1 MQRIIGSIM
10 VIAVC
15 TALGFEKSRELQL
28 HLNSLE
34 ELKKLFTL
42 LKSEV
47 QYTKA
52 PFAEVFLKLSKK
64 MNGSY
69 KDWLLYVSR
78 QLEKRERETLHKV
91 WKTSVY
97 EYLKDC
103 KLTKEELEELCD
115 VGGTLGYIETL
126 DIYLNQLDFSIQ
138 NTREELKTKKKLYQS
153 MGIMCGIFLVIV
165 LL

>member
-1 MQRIIGSIM
+1 MQKIVGSVM

-15 TALGFEKSRELQL
+15 TALGFEKSRELQM

-34 ELKKLFTL
+34 ELQKLFTL
-42 LKSEV
+42 LKTEI

-52 PFAEVFLKLSKK
+52 PFGEVCLKLSKK
-64 MNGSY
+64 MEGTY
-69 KDWLLYVSR
+69 KDWLLYVSH
-78 QLEKRERETLHKV
+78 QLEKRERETLHEV

-97 EYLKDC
+97 EYLKDSR
-103 KLTKEELEELCD
+103 LTKEELEELCE
-115 VGGTLGYIETL
+115 VGRTLGYIETL
-126 DIYLNQLDFSIQ
+126 ELYLNQLDFSIET
-138 NTREELKTKKKLYQS
+138 TREELKTKKKLYQS

>member
-1 MQRIIGSIM
+1 MQKVIGSIM

-52 PFAEVFLKLSKK
+52 PFSEVFLKLSKK
-64 MNGSY
+64 MDGIY
-69 KDWLLYVSR
+69 KDWLLYVSG
-78 QLEKRERETLHKV
+78 QLEKREKVTLYET

-97 EYLKDC
+97 EYLKNS
-103 KLTKEELEELCD
+103 KLTKKELDELCEL
-115 VGGTLGYIETL
+115 GRTLGYIEAIEL
-126 DIYLNQLDFSIQ
+126 YLNQLDFSIQ

>member
-1 MQRIIGSIM
+1 MQKVIGSIM

-15 TALGFEKSRELQL
+15 TALGFEKSRELQI

-34 ELKKLFTL
+34 EIKKIFTL
-42 LKSEV
+42 LRSEIK
-47 QYTKA
+47 YMKT
-52 PFAEVFLKLSKK
+52 PFSEVFLKLSKK
-64 MNGSY
+64 MDGMYN
-69 KDWLLYVSR
+69 DWLLYISQ
-78 QLEKRERETLHKV
+78 QLEKKERETLHEV

-97 EYLKDC
+97 EYLKDS

-115 VGGTLGYIETL
+115 VGRTLGYIDTL
-126 DIYLNQLDFSIQ
+126 ELYLNHLDFSIET
-138 NTREELKTKKKLYQS
+138 TREELKTKKKLYQS

>member
-1 MQRIIGSIM
+1 M

-15 TALGFEKSRELQL
+15 TALGFEKSRELQI

-34 ELKKLFTL
+34 ELKKIFTL
-42 LKSEV
+42 LRSEIK
-47 QYTKA
+47 YTKA
-52 PFAEVFLKLSKK
+52 PFSEVFLKLSKK
-64 MNGSY
+64 MDGIYN
-69 KDWLLYVSR
+69 DWLLYISQ
-78 QLEKRERETLHKV
+78 QLEKKERETLQEV

-103 KLTKEELEELCD
+103 KLAKEELEELCD
-115 VGGTLGYIETL
+115 VGRTLGYIDTL
-126 DIYLNQLDFSIQ
+126 ELYLNQLDFSIET
-138 NTREELKTKKKLYQS
+138 TREELKSKKKLYQS